1 MKIKRKRYQAQFMNV
16 ETAEIKV
23 YDLFAHDD
31 CETGTSGRGIAVK
44 QASETAVKNGL
55 VDWWSRVI
63 PVRVTY
69 KWTKENGCAV
79 EKVEQMQEDDNEQ

>member
-1 MKIKRKRYQAQFMNV
+1 MKIKRKRYQAQFMNT
-16 ETAEIKV
+16 ETSEVKAF
-23 YDLFAHDD
+23 DLFAHDD

-55 VDWWSRVI
+55 VDWWYRVL

-69 KWTKENGCAV
+69 TWSKEKGCTV
-79 EKVEQMQEDDNEQ
+79 EKVDPMEEDDREQ